1 VEHRQR
7 AQAARRVLKTPA
19 FVVDERAIL
28 RNLRV
33 LARVREQAGCK
44 VFLALKAFAMPAVFP
59 LLRRHLDGACAS
71 GPFEAR
77 LAAEELTRGRRGCE
91 VHTFSP
97 AFRAEE
103 FPAVLRH
110 STTVVFNS
118 FAQLDR
124 FAPAARRARVQV
136 GLRVNPGWSG
146 NPHPM
151 YDPCSPSS
159 GLGIPASHLLGR
171 DLAGVDGLHFHVL
184 CEQGAEDLARVLAHF
199 TRRFGRFLPG
209 MKWVNFGGGHWI
221 TKPGYNVALL
231 VRLIRDFRRRYGVQV
246 HLEPGEAVAIH
257 TGVLVA
263 TVLDVDMKGVAPG
276 GMMAVLDASAA
287 AHMPDTLEMP
297 YDPDILGA
305 EVARPRAL
313 LRNRHLY
320 TLRGNTCLAGDRI
333 GRFPYA
339 FSRPLAV
346 GDRIVLDDMSHYTMV
361 KTNTFNGVPLPAI
374 YRIDLKGRLRM
385 VKQFGYQDFRGRLS

>member
-1 VEHRQR
+1 MGNRQR
-7 AQAARRVLKTPA
+7 AQAARRVLTTPA
-19 FVVDERAIL
+19 FVIDERALL
-28 RNLRV
+28 RNLRI
-33 LARVREQAGCK
+33 LDRVRDKAGCK

-59 LLRRHLDGACAS
+59 LIRRRLDGACAS
-71 GPFEAR
+71 GTFEAR
-77 LAAEELTRGRRGCE
+77 LAAEEMAAGKPGFK

-97 AFRAEE
+97 AFRDAE

-110 STTVVFNS
+110 SNAVMFNS
-118 FAQLDR
+118 FAQFDR
-124 FAPAARRARVQV
+124 FAPAARRARVEV

-151 YDPCSPSS
+151 YDPCSPRA
-159 GLGIPASHLLGR
+159 GLGIPASHLRGR

-184 CEQGAEDLARVLAHF
+184 CEQGAEDLERVLAHF
-199 TRRFGRFLPG
+199 TRRFGRIIPR

-231 VRLIRDFRRRYGVQV
+231 VRLIKDFRKRYGVQV

-263 TVLDVDMKGVAPG
+263 TVLDVDLKGVPV
-276 GMMAVLDASAA
+276 AVLDASAA

-297 YDPDILGA
+297 YSPEIIGA
-305 EVARPRAL
+305 EIARPGKKP
-313 LRNRHLY
+313 RNRHLY

-333 GRFPYA
+333 GQFPYA
-339 FSRPLAV
+339 FPRPLKA
-346 GDRIVLDDMSHYTMV
+346 GDRIVLDDMAHYTMV
-361 KTNTFNGVPLPAI
+361 KTNTFNGAPLPAI
-374 YRIDLKGRLRM
+374 YKIDLKGKLKL
-385 VKQFGYQDFRGRLS
+385 VKRFGYADFRHRLS